1 MNRSELLEAIADTI
15 HVMHCAHPVRVA
27 VDGIDASG
35 KTTLADE
42 LVQPLQ
48 ARGREVIRASVDRF
62 HLPQAVR
69 HQRGSLSPEGY
80 YHDSFDYD
88 ALKADLLEPLGVG
101 GSRRYRTEKFDY
113 RVERR
118 IESEWQTADEHA
130 VLIVDGVFLQ
140 RPEIN
145 AYWDLRIWVDVPFEV
160 VLQRAYQRDVE
171 LFGSVEVVRERYEKR
186 YIPGQKLY
194 FAQCQ
199 PKASAQLVVDNRD
212 PLHPLL
218 FQSGT
223 QKLSSKQLT

>member
-1 MNRSELLEAIADTI
+1 MKRRELLEAIADSI
-15 HVMHCAHPVRVA
+15 SAIQCAHPVRVA
-27 VDGIDASG
+27 LDGIDASG

-42 LVQPLQ
+42 LVRPLQ
-48 ARGREVIRASVDRF
+48 ACGREVIRASVDRF
-62 HLPQAVR
+62 HLPQTVR

-80 YHDSFDYD
+80 FHDSFDYD
-88 ALKADLLEPLGVG
+88 VLKADLLEPLGEG

-113 RVERR
+113 RDNTQ
-118 IESEWQTADEHA
+118 IESEWQTADEQA

-160 VLQRAYQRDVE
+160 ALERAYTRDVE
-171 LFGSVEVVRERYEKR
+171 LLGSVHVVRERYEKR

-212 PLHPLL
+212 PLHPILS
-218 FQSGT
+218 QSGT
-223 QKLSSKQLT
+223 

>member
-15 HVMHCAHPVRVA
+15 NAIQCAHPVRVG
-27 VDGIDASG
+27 VDGVDASG

-48 ARGREVIRASVDRF
+48 ARRRDVIRASVDRF

-80 YHDSFDYD
+80 YYDSFDYD
-88 ALKADLLEPLGVG
+88 ALKADLLVPLGEG

-113 RVERR
+113 RVERQL
-118 IESEWQTADEHA
+118 ESAWQTANEHA

-145 AYWDLRIWVDVPFEV
+145 TYWDLRIWVDVPFEV
-160 VLQRAYQRDVE
+160 ALERAYVRDVE
-171 LFGSVEVVRERYEKR
+171 LFGSVDVVRERYEKR

-199 PKASAQLVVDNRD
+199 PKALAQLVVENRD
-212 PLHPLL
+212 PLHPILS
-218 FQSGT
+218 QSGT
-223 QKLSSKQLT
+223 LKLSSKQLT